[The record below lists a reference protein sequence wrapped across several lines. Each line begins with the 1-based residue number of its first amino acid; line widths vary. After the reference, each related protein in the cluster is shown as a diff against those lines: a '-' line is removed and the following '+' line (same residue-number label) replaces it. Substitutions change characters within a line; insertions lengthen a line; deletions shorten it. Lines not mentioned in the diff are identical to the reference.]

1 MDINSSMEAMGWIP
15 PLAPAYMQLMAAAAQ
30 AKSS

>member
-1 MDINSSMEAMGWIP
+1 MDINSLMEATGWIP
-15 PLAPAYMQLMAAAAQ
+15 PLVSAYMQLMAAAQ